1 MKIISFINYKGGV
14 GKTTLSAN
22 IATELA
28 NIGKRV
34 LAIDLD
40 PQTNLTFSFY
50 NLYEW
55 QELVKRGKT
64 IKHWYDEFLDND
76 LDATLN
82 SLIVEP
88 EKIKRELKNN
98 KSKGCLHLIG
108 SHLELINVD
117 MELATRYGGNSERTI
132 RSSFLRLFSRLK
144 SGLEEIQDKYDVVI
158 IDCPPNFNIVT
169 QNAIIASDLYLVP
182 ARPDFLST
190 FGIDQLVMHIGVLT
204 EKYNK
209 FVEDSKDETW
219 KKIDPKLLGVIFTM
233 IDFRNGEPINAQKN
247 YISQVKRADYQVFN
261 NYMRLNNTLF
271 SDAPEYGVPVVLNNK
286 LGGLYKDIKKEME
299 EIVKEFCT
307 YAKI

>member
-22 IATELA
+22 VSTELA

-50 NLYEW
+50 NIDEW
-55 QELVKRGKT
+55 QKLVEKGKT
-64 IKHWYDEFLDND
+64 IKHWYDEFLDKD
-76 LDATLN
+76 LDDTLN

-98 KSKGCLHLIG
+98 KSKGCLHLIS

-144 SGLEEIQDKYDVVI
+144 NGLDEINDKYDVVI

-182 ARPDFLST
+182 AKPDFLST
-190 FGIDQLVMHIGVLT
+190 LGIDQLDRHIHNLK

-209 FVEDSKDETW
+209 YVEDSKDEVW
-219 KKIDPKLLGVIFTM
+219 KKVDPKLLGVIFTM

-247 YISQVKRADYQVFN
+247 YISQVKRLDYQVFN
-261 NYMRLNNTLF
+261 TYMRLNNTLF

-286 LGGLYKDIKKEME
+286 LSGIYKDIRKEME

>member
-22 IATELA
+22 VATELA

-50 NLYEW
+50 NIYEW
-55 QELVKRGKT
+55 QELVKKGQT

-88 EKIKRELKNN
+88 EKIKTELKNN
-98 KSKGCLHLIG
+98 KSKGCLHLIS

-144 SGLEEIQDKYDVVI
+144 NGLDEINDKYDVVI

-182 ARPDFLST
+182 AKPDFLST
-190 FGIDQLVMHIGVLT
+190 FGIDQLVMHINVLV

-209 FVEDSKDETW
+209 YVEESNDDAWE
-219 KKIDPKLLGVIFTM
+219 KIDPKLLGVIFTM

-247 YISQVKRADYQVFN
+247 YISQVKRLDYQVFN

-286 LGGLYKDIKKEME
+286 LGGIYKDIRKEME